1 MNETGQTTG
10 GSWWRTPLLHLRAR
24 LQQRED
30 QVFLVLALVIGA
42 LTGLAVVAFILL
54 TERAGM
60 RLYPVGGA
68 RWRRLLLPVGGSLG
82 IGYLLYHYFPDARGS
97 GVPQTKAAL
106 FARGGRITMRTVIGK
121 FFCTSATLASGIPL
135 GREGP
140 SVQVGAGIASVLGRR
155 LGLRPEKVKAL
166 LPVGAAAAIAA
177 AFNTPLAAVLFSLE
191 EIMGDLHAPVLG
203 SVVLA
208 SATSWMVLRLLLGNN
223 PLFKVPQYQLVHPL
237 EFAVYAVLGVAGGLV
252 SVAFTKLLLGMR
264 ERFLRFPQ
272 NTVWFQPVAGGLLVG
287 LMGLFVPQVLGVG
300 YGYVGDVLN
309 GRMALNLMVLLLV
322 LKLLTVTTSYASGN
336 AGGIFGPALFIGAML
351 GGTVGSVAH
360 RLLPAYT
367 ATAGA
372 YALVGMGAAFAGIV
386 RAPMTSVLMI
396 FEMTQDYAVIV
407 PLMIANLVSLFIS
420 SRLQPEPIYEALAVQ
435 DGIHLPSAETRLR
448 HGKRQIIRIM
458 RTPTESLPSEL
469 TVREALER
477 IRSSE
482 FRTWLVCD
490 RRGLVGVIN
499 RSTLELEAAEGAA
512 KQLDELVGGPVF
524 PHVHPDQGLD
534 LALERM
540 GANQIEILPVV
551 SRADVH
557 KLEGI
562 VTLRRCSGFLRA
574 QHAKSALGLKALGA
588 PPVPLLVGWE
598 RLMHP
603 VGRRPRFF
611 IDQWLVVLSIFHS
624 LASSKVPTQ
633 AKPAWVGPPGLHL

>member
-1 MNETGQTTG
+1 MTENIQTTSG
-10 GSWWRTPLLHLRAR
+10 VGWRTWLSDRVAELR
-24 LQQRED
+24 QREG

-54 TERAGM
+54 TERTGM

-68 RWRRLLLPVGGSLG
+68 PWRRLLFPVVGSLV
-82 IGYLLYHYFPDARGS
+82 IGYLLYRYFPDARGS

-106 FARGGRITMRTVIGK
+106 YAREGRITLRTVLGK

-140 SVQVGAGIASVLGRR
+140 SVQVGAGIGSVLGRL
-155 LGLRPEKVKAL
+155 LGLRSEQVKNL
-166 LPVGAAAAIAA
+166 IPVGAAAAIAA

-191 EIMGDLHAPVLG
+191 EIVGDLHAPVIG
-203 SVVLA
+203 AVVLA
-208 SATSWMVLRLLLGNN
+208 SATAWMVLRVFLGDH
-223 PLFKVPQYQLVHPL
+223 PLFKVPQYQLVSPA
-237 EFAVYAVLGVAGGLV
+237 EFAVYAVLGVAGGVV
-252 SVAFTKLLLGMR
+252 SAAFAKLLLGMR

-272 NTVWFQPVAGGLLVG
+272 KTVWFQPVVGGLLVG
-287 LMGLFVPQVLGVG
+287 VVGWFVPQVLGVG
-300 YGYVGDVLN
+300 YGYVGDALN
-309 GRMALNLMVLLLV
+309 GNMAFKMMLLLVV

-351 GGTVGSVAH
+351 GGTVGTVAH
-360 RLLPAYT
+360 RLFPAYT
-367 ATAGA
+367 ATPGA

-407 PLMIANLVSLFIS
+407 PLMIANLVSLFIA
-420 SRLQPEPIYEALAVQ
+420 SRLQHEPIYEALAVQ
-435 DGIHLPSAETRLR
+435 DGIHLPTSETRR
-448 HGKRQIIRIM
+448 RYGQRQVRKIM
-458 RTPTESLPSEL
+458 QTASQLLPAEN

-477 IRSSE
+477 VRSSAS
-482 FRTWLVCD
+482 RTWLVTD
-490 RRGLVGVIN
+490 RRGVIGVVN
-499 RSTLELEAAEGAA
+499 LAKLEQELAEGAD
-512 KQLDELVGGPVF
+512 KKVGDLVDALAF
-524 PHVHPDQGLD
+524 PHVHADQGLD

-562 VTLRRCSGFLRA
+562 VTLRNVLDAYGVTRA
-574 QHAKSALGLKALGA
+574 
-588 PPVPLLVGWE
+588 
-598 RLMHP
+598 
-603 VGRRPRFF
+603 
-611 IDQWLVVLSIFHS
+611 
-624 LASSKVPTQ
+624 
-633 AKPAWVGPPGLHL
+633 

>member
-1 MNETGQTTG
+1 MISGGHPDHREMSESGQTTSR
-10 GSWWRTPLLHLRAR
+10 SWWRTPLLYLSTS

-30 QVFLVLALVIGA
+30 QIFLVLALVIGA
-42 LTGLAVVAFILL
+42 LTGLTVVAFILL

-68 RWRRLLLPVGGSLG
+68 RWRRLVFPVGGSLG
-82 IGYLLYHYFPDARGS
+82 IGYLLYRYFPNARGS

-106 FARGGRITMRTVIGK
+106 FARGGHITMRTVAGK

-155 LGLRPEKVKAL
+155 LELRPEKVKAL

-191 EIMGDLHAPVLG
+191 EIVGDLHAPVLG

-223 PLFKVPQYQLVHPL
+223 PLFKVPQYQLIHPL
-237 EFAVYAVLGVAGGLV
+237 EFATYAVLGVAGGLV
-252 SVAFTKLLLGMR
+252 SVAFTKLLLGIR
-264 ERFLRFPQ
+264 ERFLRFPEK
-272 NTVWFQPVAGGLLVG
+272 TVWFQPLAGGLSVG
-287 LMGLFVPQVLGVG
+287 LMGWFVPQVLGVG

-309 GRMALNLMVLLLV
+309 GHMALNLMLLLMV
-322 LKLLTVTTSYASGN
+322 LKLLAVTISYSSGN
-336 AGGIFGPALFIGAML
+336 AGGIFGPSLFIGATL
-351 GGTVGSVAH
+351 GGVLGTVAH

-372 YALVGMGAAFAGIV
+372 YALVGMGAVFAGIV

-420 SRLQPEPIYEALAVQ
+420 SRLQRQPIYDALAVQ
-435 DGIHLPSAETRLR
+435 DGIHLPTAETRHR
-448 HGKRQIIRIM
+448 HREREVTRVM
-458 RTPTESLPSEL
+458 HTATDLLSSEL

-477 IRSSE
+477 IRLSA
-482 FRTWLVCD
+482 FRTWLVTD
-490 RRGLVGVIN
+490 RRGLVGLIN
-499 RSTLELEAAEGAA
+499 LSTLDRELAEGSA
-512 KQLDELVGGPVF
+512 KQLGELVGGLVF

-540 GANQIEILPVV
+540 GANRLEILPVV

-562 VTLRRCSGFLRA
+562 VTLR
-574 QHAKSALGLKALGA
+574 
-588 PPVPLLVGWE
+588 
-598 RLMHP
+598 
-603 VGRRPRFF
+603 
-611 IDQWLVVLSIFHS
+611 DVLDSYG
-624 LASSKVPTQ
+624 
-633 AKPAWVGPPGLHL
+633 VGPPNQT